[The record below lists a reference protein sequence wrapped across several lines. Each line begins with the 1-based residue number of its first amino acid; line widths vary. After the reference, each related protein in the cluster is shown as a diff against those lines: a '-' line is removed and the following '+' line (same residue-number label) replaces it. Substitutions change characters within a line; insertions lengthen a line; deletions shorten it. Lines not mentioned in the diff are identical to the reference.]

1 MDIVAR
7 LLKVLHWIA
16 VIPFILLLYV
26 ILDEYVF
33 QLVIVCD
40 PDNMIRACYERR
52 IVMGGSLMFGV
63 PLYFIVFISRYIIF
77 GRFGWFPWT
86 PFRKE

>member
-7 LLKVLHWIA
+7 LLKVLHWLS

-40 PDNMIRACYERR
+40 PDNMQRACFERR
-52 IVMGGSLMFGV
+52 ITMVASLGVGV
-63 PLYFIVFISRYIIF
+63 PLYFIVVISRYIIF
-77 GRFGWFPWT
+77 GRFGWFPWS